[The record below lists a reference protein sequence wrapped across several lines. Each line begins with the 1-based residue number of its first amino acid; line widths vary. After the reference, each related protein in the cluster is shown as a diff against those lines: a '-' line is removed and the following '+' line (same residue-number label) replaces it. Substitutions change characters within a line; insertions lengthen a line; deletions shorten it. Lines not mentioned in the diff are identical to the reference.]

1 MSQRKSVKST
11 QKTIPFFS
19 PISSI
24 DYIYIFLFVN
34 LIFVL
39 LLLSIVKKKQQ
50 QQRTLKFN
58 NDILKCKSQFL
69 YPVQQQQQKLTHK

>member
-24 DYIYIFLFVN
+24 DYIYIFLFVDLN
-34 LIFVL
+34 FVL
-39 LLLSIVKKKQQ
+39 LLLSIVKKKQ

-58 NDILKCKSQFL
+58 NDILKCKPQFL